1 MSDVS
6 PEIHAAPQQF
16 KSHVWKNFG
25 LHNLLGKNVLDMR
38 NAVCKLCHGKIK
50 YCGNTTNIRAHITR
64 HHPELSDNTADE
76 AKPASSKQ

>member
-6 PEIHAAPQQF
+6 PEIHAATQQF

-38 NAVCKLCHGKIK
+38 NPVCKLCHGKDK
-50 YCGNTTNIRAHITR
+50 VLWYYDQHTCPYHS
-64 HHPELSDNTADE
+64 HPELSDKTAEE
-76 AKPASSKQ
+76 AKPASS